1 MTTKIHTIE
10 KKNLRPYQNAAV
22 KSVKKLY
29 QSGKSSRQLI
39 TLPTGGGKTLV
50 MGAIIEWIF
59 SEYGLKTI
67 MLAHRDELLDQA
79 QEEFEDISNDFI
91 IEKEKAE
98 SKASPMANI
107 IVASVQSIGQ
117 TNSPRIKKFNPKDFG
132 LILVDECHHSTSTT
146 YRNAINYFKEGNPN
160 ILLVGVTATP
170 FRSDKEDLS
179 EVFDTVAHHEPV
191 IKMMR
196 DKWLTPTVSRRILSR
211 TSLKGIKTT
220 AGDYNI
226 GDLSQ
231 AVNNLDR
238 NKLITE
244 TYLNDY
250 NGKSCV
256 VFATDLE
263 HAETLTKCFHNVGVP
278 SAFISGSTPK
288 NERSQI
294 ITDFKA
300 GRIKVLTNYAILTE
314 GFNYKELE
322 LIIVA
327 RPTQSLGLLTQM
339 VGRVYRL
346 SPETNKD
353 LSTVIEIVDLH
364 SDKTATTAQIF
375 NFNKIFDC
383 EGHSFLECCNVADS
397 MIQKKDGFTAYQSK
411 SWSDMHKRFDL
422 MNKYQE
428 IEDSYVKD
436 KEAEEPLENDGVLR
450 EPGGAFSSE
459 EHKYRFYKLNEDTY
473 RLILRIKEEGSK
485 YNFHISRNAIGQWT
499 FTLAKKPYDAG
510 FSESP
515 EIMVQK
521 KFHHLK
527 DALRSAQDTILDY
540 FPDMDNLL
548 NLNAPWRL
556 QAKRLPCS
564 DKQYELIAKNKLSKL
579 PREQIN
585 KALASDLISA
595 LFNR

>member
-1 MTTKIHTIE
+1 M
-10 KKNLRPYQNAAV
+10 N
-22 KSVKKLY
+22 S
-29 QSGKSSRQLI
+29 
-39 TLPTGGGKTLV
+39 
-50 MGAIIEWIF
+50 IIEWIHQQ
-59 SEYGLKTI
+59 YGRKTI

-79 QEEFEDISNDFI
+79 HEEFQGISDDFI

-98 SKASPMANI
+98 YKASPMANV

-117 TNSPRIKKFNPKDFG
+117 SNSARIKKFNPNEFG
-132 LILVDECHHSTSTT
+132 LILVDECHHATSDT
-146 YRNAINYFKEGNPN
+146 YRNAINYFKTQNPN
-160 ILLVGVTATP
+160 LLLVGVTATP

-179 EVFDTVAHHEPV
+179 EIFDTVAHHEPV

-196 DKWLTPTVSRRILSR
+196 EGWLTPTVSRRIMSR

-226 GDLSQ
+226 GELSRT
-231 AVNNLDR
+231 VNNLDR

-250 NGKSCV
+250 HGKSCI

-263 HAETLTKCFHNVGVP
+263 HAETLTECFTKIGVT
-278 SAFISGSTPK
+278 SEFLSGSTPK
-288 NERSQI
+288 DERKRI
-294 ITDFKA
+294 IDDFRA
-300 GRIKVLTNYAILTE
+300 GKIKVLTNYAILTE

-346 SPETNKD
+346 SQETNKK
-353 LSTVIEIVDLH
+353 LSTVVEVIDQH
-364 SDKTATTAQIF
+364 SEKTATTAQIF

-383 EGHSFLECCNVADS
+383 EGHSFLECCNAADS
-397 MIQKKDGFTAYQSK
+397 MMRKKEGFTAYQSK
-411 SWSDMHKRFDL
+411 SWSDMHHRFEL

-428 IEDSYVKD
+428 IEDLYKTSKD
-436 KEAEEPLENDGVLR
+436 DEEVNDDGVLR
-450 EPGGAFSSE
+450 EPGSAFSSE

-473 RLILRIKEEGSK
+473 RLLLKIKEENRR
-485 YNFHISRNAIGQWT
+485 YNFHISRNALGQWVY
-499 FTLAKKPYDAG
+499 TLARKSTEVGVTDP
-510 FSESP
+510 P
-515 EIMVQK
+515 EVMIQK

-527 DALRSAQDTILDY
+527 DALLSAQNTILEY

-548 NLNAPWRL
+548 NINAPWRQ
-556 QAKRLPCS
+556 QAKYLPCS
-564 DKQYELIAKNKLSKL
+564 DKQYELIRRNGLSAL
-579 PREQIN
+579 PREKIN

-595 LFNR
+595 MFNR